1 MVLPG
6 IMNTPLWEIPLDPSN
21 IQRIWD
27 SLSPEQKKFYQS
39 KQIFITTYE
48 QANFLVKTV
57 NGIHTYIFSTILYT
71 NNFDNFIFLS
81 KNKKVI
87 RKW

>member
-27 SLSPEQKKFYQS
+27 SLSPEQKKFYES

-57 NGIHTYIFSTILYT
+57 NGI
-71 NNFDNFIFLS
+71 
-81 KNKKVI
+81 
-87 RKW
+87 